1 MLEHY
6 VRLTA
11 ELATVDRTIGEVA
24 KVYRWELWT
33 LTNQQLHNMMTI
45 ISLALC
51 LPLPRRIRIDFH
63 FQMKKS

>member
-24 KVYRWELWT
+24 KVYQWELWT

-51 LPLPRRIRIDFH
+51 RT
-63 FQMKKS
+63 